1 MHVCNMGIF
10 VRLYGAKQNVK
21 DRVGCNACMQYGN
34 ICQAVRGQ
42 AERER
47 QGRMATN
54 VCLCFFP
61 V

>member
-21 DRVGCNACMQYGN
+21 DRVGWQLMFVY
-34 ICQAVRGQ
+34 V
-42 AERER
+42 
-47 QGRMATN
+47 
-54 VCLCFFP
+54 LP